1 MKNLWASFFVTKKS
15 GAVLKLCTGAE
26 FGNLYYFVTVLP
38 NLQTDKPIPTKM
50 GKDWRKY
57 PLL

>member
-1 MKNLWASFFVTKKS
+1 MSLFVIKKPD
-15 GAVLKLCTGAE
+15 AVLKLCIGAE
-26 FGNLYYFVTVLP
+26 FWNLRYFVIVLR
-38 NLQTDKPIPTKM
+38 NLQTDNPIPTKM